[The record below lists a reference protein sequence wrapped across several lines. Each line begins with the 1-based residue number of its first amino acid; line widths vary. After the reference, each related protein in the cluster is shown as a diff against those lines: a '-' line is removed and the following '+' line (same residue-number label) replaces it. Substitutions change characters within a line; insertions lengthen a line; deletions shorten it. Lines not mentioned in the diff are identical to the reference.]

1 MLLWCGDEAAIH
13 ETRPQRT
20 RRPILRLFSKFTRKK
35 KLLEHVDPCEARM
48 RRFMLND
55 LGITARGRQMTRVVE
70 TLKGEGK
77 LVRSMTENIVTYHLE
92 VVEETGIAP
101 TSSGL
106 RTIAGCV
113 SLLYTD
119 LELQPSLEKFT
130 LHLQDGRRL
139 QVFCKRPG
147 WIVATGGI
155 RND

>member
-1 MLLWCGDEAAIH
+1 
-13 ETRPQRT
+13 
-20 RRPILRLFSKFTRKK
+20 
-35 KLLEHVDPCEARM
+35 
-48 RRFMLND
+48 MLND
-55 LGITARGRQMTRVVE
+55 LGIAARGKQMTRVVE
-70 TLKGEGK
+70 TLRGEGT
-77 LVRSMTENIVTYHLE
+77 LLSSTARNIVTYHLE

-101 TSSGL
+101 ISPGL

-113 SLLYTD
+113 ALLYSD

-130 LHLQDGRRL
+130 LHLQDGRRW

>member
-1 MLLWCGDEAAIH
+1 
-13 ETRPQRT
+13 
-20 RRPILRLFSKFTRKK
+20 
-35 KLLEHVDPCEARM
+35 M

-55 LGITARGRQMTRVVE
+55 LGIAGRGKQMTRVVE
-70 TLKGEGK
+70 ILKGEGK
-77 LVRSMTENIVTYHLE
+77 LVRSMAENIVTYHLE
-92 VVEETGIAP
+92 VVEETGIAS

-113 SLLYTD
+113 ALLYTE
-119 LELQPSLEKFT
+119 LELQPSLEELT

-139 QVFCKRPG
+139 LAFCKRPG

>member
-1 MLLWCGDEAAIH
+1 
-13 ETRPQRT
+13 
-20 RRPILRLFSKFTRKK
+20 
-35 KLLEHVDPCEARM
+35 M
-48 RRFMLND
+48 RRFVLND
-55 LGITARGRQMTRVVE
+55 LGIAARGKQMTRVVE

-77 LVRSMTENIVTYHLE
+77 LVRSMAENIVTYHLE

-113 SLLYTD
+113 ALLYTD
-119 LELQPSLEKFT
+119 LELQPSLERFT

>member
-1 MLLWCGDEAAIH
+1 
-13 ETRPQRT
+13 
-20 RRPILRLFSKFTRKK
+20 
-35 KLLEHVDPCEARM
+35 M

-77 LVRSMTENIVTYHLE
+77 LVRSMAENIVTYHLE
-92 VVEETGIAP
+92 VVEETGIASMRP
-101 TSSGL
+101 GL

-113 SLLYTD
+113 VLLYTD

-155 RND
+155 RNGLTLSRCARSMK

>member
-1 MLLWCGDEAAIH
+1 M
-13 ETRPQRT
+13 
-20 RRPILRLFSKFTRKK
+20 RK
-35 KLLEHVDPCEARM
+35 LMH
-48 RRFMLND
+48 D
-55 LGITARGRQMTRVVE
+55 LGIAARGKQMTRVVE

-77 LVRSMTENIVTYHLE
+77 LVRSMAENIVSYHLE

-113 SLLYTD
+113 ALLYSD
-119 LELQPSLEKFT
+119 LELQPSLQKFT
-130 LHLQDGRRL
+130 LYLQDGGKL
-139 QVFCKRPG
+139 HVFCKRPG